1 MDLSIFDLKNIKKH
15 CEELT
20 QTISLILKEKYPEK
34 TDKPFNNLSDYEK
47 SIENQLLQPELYYKV
62 QIFNRMTYITYRKNT
77 QMYHIVVKG
86 FYTDKLNKYK
96 RYSNT
101 DDSYVISNDFNKTLS
116 TWYDVIIDC
125 ISILRPQQEFN
136 FELF

>member
-20 QTISLILKEKYPEK
+20 DCITLILKEKYPDK
-34 TDKPFNNLSDYEK
+34 SDKPFNNLSDYEK
-47 SIENQLLQPELYYKV
+47 SIENQLKSPELYYKV

-77 QMYHIVVKG
+77 NMYHIVVKG
-86 FYTDKLNKYK
+86 FYSDKLNKYK

-101 DDSYVISNDFNKTLS
+101 DDSYVISNDFNETLS
-116 TWYDVIIDC
+116 IWQDIIIDC
-125 ISILRPQQEFN
+125 ISILKPQQEFT
-136 FELF
+136 F